1 MRVAIALPF
10 ILIAA
15 CNVSKEGN
23 QTSVTFDQNA
33 AESAVA
39 TAGDAA
45 QNAGS
50 AIVNDV
56 GQAAGT
62 VQNEVGDVD
71 VDIDTDGN
79 AAN

>member
-1 MRVAIALPF
+1 MRIAIALPF
-10 ILIAA
+10 MLLAA

-23 QTSVTFDQNA
+23 ETTVQFDQNT
-33 AESAVA
+33 AESTLE

-45 QNAGS
+45 QNAGA

-56 GQAAGT
+56 GQAADT

-71 VDIDTDGN
+71 VDVDTDGN